1 MFMITAQSHNYFK
14 GKKMDTRKHAHREPK
29 SPRLVGKIKWFGGKY
44 DDLGYGFVQVCGDE
58 DDIFIHKKQCKCDV
72 KLLREGTAVTFEKS
86 LNKSKDKYEASH
98 LILFNSERDLTFL
111 ERCITGSD
119 MANWI
124 RKNVKMDERITFFL
138 SVLNCGEIESDL
150 YAKVV
155 NELLVCMFSLGC
167 NGEVEWPAIPESVLQ
182 NPIFAKHIASQLS
195 NMPEQSVTEED
206 FFSERSVI
214 DRIRATKDMPTSLKA
229 SAVIFPLLPGYEQVT
244 ALWDCADSDLPD
256 IWSRLSDSGRAEFAS
271 RAVSENK
278 HIAEV
283 LDLLEPRIVPT
294 LPTPVQ
300 VGLIWD
306 RTMDE
311 LSKWWVV
318 ISEEA
323 RVQILYRAQ
332 AEDSR
337 KAFFASLPIEG
348 VQQSTIQCLIS
359 AVLNNESKDAFNVI
373 HERLQEHVIKL
384 AWSNMDPLLFD
395 ALLPSCP
402 HERKS
407 KVRYCEGR
415 EWFSANDKMK
425 GAARASRAYCPRTG
439 QECSLN
445 QGHPPKGAR
454 IYPDTSLLWD
464 SWAMGEMLNSVGVLP
479 ALSELR
485 SADEYIPKLC
495 GWINRLN
502 EIRNRLKCSACK
514 EMMKPNYTYAKNLAQ
529 YNMTVVSC
537 RHENGHDKN
546 IYINHCWGCGSI
558 IDSRESSI
566 QVESRYICLHCG
578 SGPQK
583 SEKYSQG
590 DICPSCGKGGMSTTD
605 RYGRIFECNSCDHT
619 IWLPPKHR
627 LTGPRKNRASQKNSN
642 WY

>member
-1 MFMITAQSHNYFK
+1 MEA
-14 GKKMDTRKHAHREPK
+14 RKNTHREPRP
-29 SPRLVGKIKWFGGKY
+29 PRLVGKIKWFGGK
-44 DDLGYGFVQVCGDE
+44 DGDLGYGFVQVCGDT

-72 KLLREGTAVTFEKS
+72 KLLSEGTTVTFEKS
-86 LNKSKDKYEASH
+86 LNQSKDKYEARH
-98 LILFNSERDLTFL
+98 LILFSNERDPSFL
-111 ERCITGSD
+111 ESCIMDSD

-124 RKNVKMDERITFFL
+124 RKNVKRAERITLFL
-138 SVLNCGEIESDL
+138 TALNRDAIESDL
-150 YAKVV
+150 YAKVSK
-155 NELLVCMFSLGC
+155 ELLGCIFSL
-167 NGEVEWPAIPESVLQ
+167 NGSGTVEWTNIPENVLQ
-182 NPIFAKHIASQLS
+182 NPTFAQHIASQLS
-195 NMPEQSVTEED
+195 NMPEQSVPDED
-206 FFSERSVI
+206 FFSERSAI
-214 DRIRATKDMPTSLKA
+214 DRIRATKNMPTSLKA

-244 ALWDCADSDLPD
+244 ALWDCADSDLPA

-283 LDLLEPRIVPT
+283 LDLLEPRLVPT

-311 LSKWWVV
+311 LSKWWAV

-337 KAFFASLPIEG
+337 KAFFAKLPIEG
-348 VQQSTIQCLIS
+348 TQQATIQCLIS
-359 AVLNNESKDAFNVI
+359 AVLNNELKDAFNVM

-407 KVRYCEGR
+407 NVRYCEGR
-415 EWFSANDKMK
+415 EWFSDNDKMR
-425 GAARASRAYCPRTG
+425 GAVRASRAYCPRTG

-445 QGHPPKGAR
+445 HGHPPNGAR
-454 IYPDTSLLWD
+454 IYPDTSLPWD

-502 EIRNRLKCSACK
+502 EIRDRLKCSACK

-529 YNMTVVSC
+529 YNVTVVSC
-537 RHENGHDKN
+537 RHDNGHDKN

-590 DICPSCGKGGMSTTD
+590 DICPSCGKGEMSSTD
-605 RYGRIFECNSCDHT
+605 RYGRIFECISCDHT
-619 IWLPPKHR
+619 IRLPPKQR
-627 LTGPRKNRASQKNSN
+627 VTGTRKNHAS
-642 WY
+642 